1 MKRYVYLL
9 RHGETEYGKEK
20 RYLGHTD
27 CTLSKNGKQQA
38 KYLSSIF
45 AKNEIIIDSIFSS
58 DLARCKETISTV
70 FPEREITFSEQ
81 LREINM
87 GTWDGLTF
95 EEVKNKY
102 PEDYKFRG
110 ENISGFT
117 PQNGE
122 SFSQCQKRAISFLK
136 YIVSFTNGNI
146 VICSHSGFIRALLC
160 SLLNK
165 DLTEMFDIKQ
175 SYGCINIITIEEQNI
190 VVEGINIMDI
200 TFESRCIS

>member
-27 CTLSKNGKQQA
+27 CKLSKKGKQQA
-38 KYLSSIF
+38 KYLSNIF
-45 AKNEIIIDSIFSS
+45 AKNEILIDSIFSS
-58 DLARCKETISTV
+58 DLNRCKDTISII
-70 FPEREITFSEQ
+70 FPERKIIFSEQ

-95 EEVKNKY
+95 EEIKNKY
-102 PEDYKFRG
+102 PEDYEFRG
-110 ENISGFT
+110 ENIAGFT

-122 SFSQCQKRAISFLK
+122 SFSQCQKRAVNFLK
-136 YIVSFTNGNI
+136 YIADFTDGNI
-146 VICSHSGFIRALLC
+146 IICSHSGFIRALLC
-160 SLLNK
+160 SILNK
-165 DLTEMFDIKQ
+165 ELTEMFDIKQ

-190 VVEGINIMDI
+190 AVEGINLLDI
-200 TFESRCIS
+200 IFESRCIS